1 MQIAGWHQHHQQ
13 SIGIG
18 IGIGKRM
25 QDDISTINRVLG
37 RGASETQF
45 RSTAAA
51 ADIQTRCKIQ
61 LVKTIE
67 ELGFST
73 ILFKTRKEIGT
84 VELFILQII
93 TNSVHFKSCP
103 KMYLQKSK

>member
-1 MQIAGWHQHHQQ
+1 M
-13 SIGIG
+13 IGIG
-18 IGIGKRM
+18 LRM
-25 QDDISTINRVLG
+25 QDDISTINRVLGLG

-73 ILFKTRKEIGT
+73 ILFKTKEIGT
-84 VELFILQII
+84 VELFIL
-93 TNSVHFKSCP
+93 
-103 KMYLQKSK
+103 